1 MKQNKSSSALCL
13 SDKEFLDLIYQR
25 YSQFVYHQATRY
37 CYNKEHIDDIVQ
49 QTWLSLCSKS
59 EVLRT
64 LSSPALLSYLS
75 TTVQNEIRMLH
86 RKHQL
91 DTISIEFVAEL
102 GDDCLNSFDSYFD
115 EFLQT
120 EQFYKLWNCV
130 DPGSRELLE
139 RKYMLYENDSYISK
153 KLGVKE
159 SSIRMYLTRAR
170 RNALMVFKN
179 KHNNG

>member
-1 MKQNKSSSALCL
+1 MEQNKSSSPDCL
-13 SDKEFLDLIYQR
+13 SDKEFLDLIYQQ
-25 YSQFVYHQATRY
+25 YSQFVYLQATRY
-37 CYNKEHIDDIVQ
+37 CYTKEQIDDIVQ

-75 TTVQNEIRMLH
+75 TTVRNEIRMLH
-86 RKHQL
+86 RKQRIE
-91 DTISIEFVAEL
+91 TIPIEFIDQL
-102 GDDCLNSFDSYFD
+102 SDDCMNSFDNYFD
-115 EFLQT
+115 EFLQK
-120 EQFYKLWNCV
+120 EQFYKLWDCV

-139 RKYMLYENDSYISK
+139 RKYMLYEDDSDIAK

-170 RNALMVFKN
+170 RNAFRVFKS